1 MNYELTVVLNKI
13 APQNNMKNISKLLT
27 AILIIAGLFRLPYL
41 NTHMPSLYGDEIAIG
56 YNALSIVK
64 TGRDEFGRFMPL
76 QFESWGDQ
84 KNPVYIYAVA
94 FVQLLTGPTPA
105 SVRLP
110 SALAGIV
117 AVYLTYRL
125 VMLLKLGE
133 GVALFSALIL
143 SLTPWHIHISRGG
156 YEANL
161 ALTLGLA
168 SVVYLLQK
176 KNILS
181 VLMLVLS
188 TYTYYTSKIF
198 TPALLL
204 LTWTWMVQGQ
214 KSKIWLKSFIKYWI
228 LAFILAIP
236 IIYLALF
243 ADGQARFK
251 AINIF
256 ADKTVALRVIRNR
269 NFFED
274 AKSLTAKLLE
284 NRATYH
290 YQDFFTYYFDNFS
303 GQFLFVGGD
312 SNVRYGLGNHGML
325 YVIDA
330 PFILAGI
337 IMLYSKNRKVW
348 LFLFAWL
355 LLAPLPTALVGR
367 AYGLRSLVMLPILQ
381 IFAGYSLYQ
390 VYLWSK
396 QSKLN
401 VLLYT
406 TCCLLYAGSV
416 SIWTTR
422 YIYQY
427 PSYGKY
433 WYDGTMHEALEFA
446 KERED
451 KYDQIIIT
459 QSYGEESMYYAF
471 YNQID
476 PRVYRQAKDNKLTI
490 DGVPMIKIGK
500 YYFGDIRPK
509 GPIEQM
515 DLPSNTLLIVQ
526 PLFEYGEED
535 ILARDDGR
543 VIFRTFGF
551 PTVHMK
557 LKQGVAP

>member
-1 MNYELTVVLNKI
+1 MNNF
-13 APQNNMKNISKLLT
+13 PKLLT
-27 AILIIAGLFRLPYL
+27 VILIVAGLLRLPYL

-84 KNPVYIYAVA
+84 KNPVYIYSVA
-94 FVQLLTGPTPA
+94 LIQLLTGPTAA

-125 VMLLKLGE
+125 VVLLKLGQ
-133 GVALFSALIL
+133 GVALFSALLL
-143 SLTPWHIHISRGG
+143 SVTPWHIHISRGG

-168 SVVYLLQK
+168 AVTYLLQK
-176 KNILS
+176 KNLASIIF
-181 VLMLVLS
+181 LVLS
-188 TYTYYTSKIF
+188 TYTYYTTKIF
-198 TPALLL
+198 APALLL
-204 LTWTWMVQGQ
+204 LTWIWMLHGQ
-214 KSKIWLKSFIKYWI
+214 KLKMWLTSFTRYWVGA
-228 LAFILAIP
+228 LVLAIP
-236 IIYLALF
+236 LIYLALF

-256 ADKTVALRVIRNR
+256 ADKTVATRVIRNR
-269 NFFED
+269 NFFDD

-284 NRATYH
+284 NRFTYH
-290 YQDFFTYYFDNFS
+290 YQDFFTYYLDNFS

-312 SNVRYGLGNHGML
+312 SNIRYGLGNHGML
-325 YVIDA
+325 YLIDA
-330 PFILAGI
+330 PLILAGI
-337 IMLYSKNRKVW
+337 ILLYSKNRKVW

-367 AYGLRSLVMLPILQ
+367 AYGLRSLVILPVLQ
-381 IFAGYSLYQ
+381 IFAGFSLYQ
-390 VYLWSK
+390 LYIWSK
-396 QSKLN
+396 SSKLRL
-401 VLLYT
+401 VAYSFFLILY
-406 TCCLLYAGSV
+406 LSSV
-416 SIWTTR
+416 AIWTIR

-433 WYDGTMHEALEFA
+433 WYDGAMHEALIFA

-515 DLPSNTLLIVQ
+515 DLPHNTLIIVQ
-526 PLFEYGEED
+526 PLFEYGEEN

-557 LKQGVAP
+557 TKIGDTP

>member
-1 MNYELTVVLNKI
+1 M
-13 APQNNMKNISKLLT
+13 QNISKLLI

-56 YNALSIVK
+56 YNAFSIVK
-64 TGRDEFGRFMPL
+64 TARDEFGRFMPL

-84 KNPVYIYAVA
+84 KNPLYIYAVA
-94 FVQLLTGPTPA
+94 LVQLIAGATPA

-110 SALAGIV
+110 SAIAGIF

-125 VMLLKLGE
+125 VILLRLGQ
-133 GVALFSALIL
+133 GVALFSALLL

-176 KNILS
+176 KNLLS
-181 VLMLVLS
+181 IIMLVLS
-188 TYTYYTSKIF
+188 TYTYYTTKIF
-198 TPALLL
+198 APALLMF
-204 LTWTWMVQGQ
+204 TWIWIIQGQ
-214 KSKIWLKSFIKYWI
+214 NKQIWLKPFIKYWVG
-228 LAFILAIP
+228 AFILAIP
-236 IIYLALF
+236 LIYLALF
-243 ADGQARFK
+243 ANGQARFK

-256 ADKTVALRVIRNR
+256 ADKTVDARVIRDR
-269 NFFED
+269 NFFPD
-274 AKSLTAKLLE
+274 ARTMSAKLFE
-284 NRATYH
+284 NRYVYH
-290 YQDFFTYYFDNFS
+290 FFDFATYYFDNFS

-312 SNVRYGLGNHGML
+312 SNLRYGQANHGML
-325 YVIDA
+325 YLIDA
-330 PFILAGI
+330 FLITAGI
-337 IMLYSKNRKVW
+337 LMLYTKNRRIWIFLLVW
-348 LFLFAWL
+348 LV
-355 LLAPLPTALVGR
+355 LAPLPTALVGR
-367 AYGLRSLVMLPILQ
+367 AYGLRSLVMLPVLQ

-390 VYLWSK
+390 AYLWSK
-396 QSKLN
+396 QSKIRKIFFALGCM
-401 VLLYT
+401 LYV
-406 TCCLLYAGSV
+406 ASV
-416 SIWTTR
+416 ANWSIR

-427 PSYGKY
+427 PSYGRY
-433 WYDGTMHEALEFA
+433 WYDSTMFEALDYA
-446 KERED
+446 KDREA
-451 KYDQIIIT
+451 KYDHIIIT

-476 PRVYRQAKDNKLTI
+476 PREYRYAKDHRLTI

-500 YYFGDIRPK
+500 YYFGDIRPQ

-515 DLPSNTLLIVQ
+515 DLPTNTLLIVQ

-551 PTVHMK
+551 PTVLMQAKK
-557 LKQGVAP
+557 LEQP